1 MDSGRL
7 EAMSDGVIAIIIT
20 IMVLEM
26 SAPVGAGFSDLLSM
40 APGFI
45 SYAIFFVLVGIY
57 WNNHHHLLNLVQH
70 VNGRLLWSNLLFLFV
85 LSLVPVATDWVDKT
99 SFAALP
105 TTTYVALNLLV
116 SLTYMNVQRVIAKNN
131 IKKNSELFERLQS
144 VDLTKERWTIAL
156 SLLALV
162 FSMVL
167 PTSHLAFLPLI
178 GAYALWIVPDLR
190 IVHALD
196 HLCSEDD

>member
-1 MDSGRL
+1 
-7 EAMSDGVIAIIIT
+7 
-20 IMVLEM
+20 
-26 SAPVGAGFSDLLSM
+26 M

-45 SYAIFFVLVGIY
+45 SYAISFVLVGIY

>member
-45 SYAIFFVLVGIY
+45 SYAISFVLVGIY

>member
-45 SYAIFFVLVGIY
+45 SYAISFVLVGIY

-156 SLLALV
+156 SLLAMV

>member
-20 IMVLEM
+20 MMVLER

-45 SYAIFFVLVGIY
+45 SYAISFVLVGIY